1 MQAVNFG
8 SKAWLQ
14 NGPLILKMAK
24 HVCNVNAST
33 FMLCTQFV
41 FSCPCCCHVGCI
53 WSLCYSCVLNIY
65 NHKKL
70 KHNVM
75 INGLEK
81 TNSHAK
87 QIKCKRM

>member
-24 HVCNVNAST
+24 RVCNVNAST

-53 WSLCYSCVLNIY
+53 
-65 NHKKL
+65 
-70 KHNVM
+70 
-75 INGLEK
+75 
-81 TNSHAK
+81 
-87 QIKCKRM
+87 